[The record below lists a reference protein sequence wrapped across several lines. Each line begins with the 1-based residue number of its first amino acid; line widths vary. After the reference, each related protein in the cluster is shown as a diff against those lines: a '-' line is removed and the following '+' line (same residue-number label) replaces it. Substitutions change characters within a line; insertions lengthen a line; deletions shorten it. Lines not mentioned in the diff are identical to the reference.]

1 MNRKLFAFFWVLL
14 TCFGCAKHPSHD
26 AEVPRTDIYNL
37 VILDCSGSM
46 QPLRE
51 AAIQG
56 YNETLEVIRAAQE
69 QYGIEQQHLVSL
81 TLFNMDVTKVFD
93 CDTIQ
98 NMPNLLAENYM
109 PESVTAMWDAIGIS
123 LSELQQRL
131 DSLDH
136 ATAVVTI
143 ISDGLENASHRYT
156 LDQVV
161 SQIDGLKENGVMFVF
176 MGTNQNVAQT
186 AAQLHIDA
194 YRTFEYTADGMKEAW
209 ESGIKASAE
218 YYDRIAQ
225 YNKDTRGMSKEE
237 RNAYFRDRNKENGWF
252 K

>member
-1 MNRKLFAFFWVLL
+1 MG
-14 TCFGCAKHPSHD
+14 CIGCAKHSSQETDGPI
-26 AEVPRTDIYNL
+26 TDIYNL

-56 YNETLEVIRAAQE
+56 YNETLDAIRTAQE
-69 QYGIEQQHLVSL
+69 QYGIEQQNLVSL
-81 TLFNMDVTKVFD
+81 ILFNANVTKVFD
-93 CDTIQ
+93 CDTVQ

-109 PESVTAMWDAIGIS
+109 PEGITAMWDAIGIS
-123 LSELQQRL
+123 LSKLQNRL
-131 DSLDH
+131 DSLDN

-143 ISDGLENASHRYT
+143 ISDGLENASRRYT
-156 LDQVV
+156 LEQVV
-161 SQIDGLKENGVMFVF
+161 SLIDNLKEQGVRFVF

-186 AAQLHIDA
+186 ATQLHIDA
-194 YRTFEYTADGMKEAW
+194 YRTFEYTADGMRDAW

-218 YYDRIAQ
+218 YYDRMAQ